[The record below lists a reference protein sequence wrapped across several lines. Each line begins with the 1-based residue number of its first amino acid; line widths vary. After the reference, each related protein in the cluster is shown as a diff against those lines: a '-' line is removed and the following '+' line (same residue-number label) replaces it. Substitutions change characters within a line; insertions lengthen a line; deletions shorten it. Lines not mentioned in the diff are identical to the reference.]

1 MEIVLPEKIM
11 GVETAMLKQL
21 IMPIVLVVVLAMIL
35 NVVVMPK
42 YRDIKKLSANIKK
55 VKTETQKVT
64 EKLNYLN
71 SVPQDELAKSE
82 ELLAGSM
89 LYEKDAYFLVS
100 VIRTIADKFG
110 YVVSGFSISPG
121 KIKSDVNLVTDK
133 KKAAKT
139 LPVTMVLLGP
149 KEAYL
154 NLILELEKSLPILSL
169 DKFEMKSKTTVA
181 ELNLIVSAHYF
192 GSEASQEVK
201 NLSLSDLK
209 MDKKELDLI
218 QTLGGFSNNRQ
229 MLEVAQ
235 SQVATRSGIIYGRDN
250 PFIP

>member
-1 MEIVLPEKIM
+1 MEIELPEKIM
-11 GVETAMLKQL
+11 GIETVVLKQFLLPVVLVIVL
-21 IMPIVLVVVLAMIL
+21 IMVLSGI
-35 NVVVMPK
+35 VMPK
-42 YRDIKKLSANIKK
+42 YRDIRQIVANNNK
-55 VKTETQKVT
+55 VTLETQKLT

-71 SVPQDELAKSE
+71 SVPQDEITKSE

-110 YVVSGFSISPG
+110 YVISGFSIAPG
-121 KIKSDVNLVTDK
+121 KIKSDVDTATEK
-133 KKAAKT
+133 KKMAKT

-149 KEAYL
+149 KDDYL

-169 DKFEMKSKTTVA
+169 DKFEMKGKSTVA

-192 GSEASQEVK
+192 SNESSTEVK
-201 NLSLSDLK
+201 NLTLSDLK
-209 MDKKELDLI
+209 MDQKELDI
-218 QTLGGFSNNRQ
+218 IKTLDGFSNNRQ
-229 MLEVAQ
+229 ILEVAQ
-235 SQVATRSGIIYGRDN
+235 SQVATRSGVTYGRDN